1 MPAPPLQGARARS
14 PGLATC
20 KGGAPLASTDLA
32 GGRPPQGAFWGSDLV
47 GAGGLLDRLYAG
59 LGLPRRAWPGLK
71 RLPEVGGIA
80 DRQRPALMALVG
92 NHMKARRWERAQ
104 RSPSAPLLQEARGF
118 VCAEQCGGGTQSR
131 A

>member
-1 MPAPPLQGARARS
+1 MG
-14 PGLATC
+14 
-20 KGGAPLASTDLA
+20 
-32 GGRPPQGAFWGSDLV
+32 V
-47 GAGGLLDRLYAG
+47 GGLLDRLYAG

-92 NHMKARRWERAQ
+92 NHMKARCWERAQ
-104 RSPSAPLLQEARGF
+104 RSQSAPLMHIAHGF
-118 VCAEQCGGGTQSR
+118 VCAEQCGGGTQSM

>member
-1 MPAPPLQGARARS
+1 MRGRERAPRAS
-14 PGLATC
+14 
-20 KGGAPLASTDLA
+20 PLARRGGRPQARTRFK

-71 RLPEVGGIA
+71 RLPEVGGIT

-92 NHMKARRWERAQ
+92 NHMKARRSGPAQ
-104 RSPSAPLLQEARGF
+104 RSSSAPLLQEAQGDRL
-118 VCAEQCGGGTQSR
+118 C
-131 A
+131 